1 MLCCFVYNFA
11 NFLIAQLRYTFIY
24 AIIQSDVSGEIL
36 MSLPKLLQRALLTA
50 TYIG

>member
-11 NFLIAQLRYTFIY
+11 NFLIAQLRYTFLY

-36 MSLPKLLQRALLTA
+36 MSLPKTLA
-50 TYIG
+50 TSTS